1 MEQGI
6 SDHKRDRRCPLL
18 KLLPVTRVTGAVFFI
33 HPMPTHAPPFVMVPI
48 EPGLGQV
55 LKTGIFGDKLRRKMI
70 VVVNDGHVFG
80 IPVIEVLRGLII
92 Q

>member
-1 MEQGI
+1 
-6 SDHKRDRRCPLL
+6 
-18 KLLPVTRVTGAVFFI
+18 
-33 HPMPTHAPPFVMVPI
+33 MVPI

-80 IPVIEVLRGLII
+80 IPVIEILRGLII